1 MWCRRA
7 IMPPLPACCLM
18 AMPTSMTRSL
28 RRFASPP
35 SRTCSRLTGWMPLP
49 SLHSRSST
57 AGLRTGSRAAD
68 GEEWAA
74 AIAAVL
80 RAYQGQVAA
89 LPPLSRVL
97 PRLVRPDER
106 AAQAFTQICSLL
118 ALQNAQLDELKATI
132 AELI

>member
-1 MWCRRA
+1 MDGA
-7 IMPPLPACCLM
+7 A
-18 AMPTSMTRSL
+18 
-28 RRFASPP
+28 
-35 SRTCSRLTGWMPLP
+35 P
-49 SLHSRSST
+49 SL
-57 AGLRTGSRAAD
+57 LRLAAVQDLLHAHRLDAAAKLALGALDRRAAD

-97 PRLVRPDER
+97 PRLIRPDER
-106 AAQAFTQICSLL
+106 ATQAFTEICSLL

>member
-1 MWCRRA
+1 MVPPPDEHPVRL
-7 IMPPLPACCLM
+7 MPATGD
-18 AMPTSMTRSL
+18 AARDDAA
-28 RRFASPP
+28 ASPL
-35 SRTCSRLTGWMPLP
+35 RLAAIQDL
-49 SLHSRSST
+49 LQAHRLDAA
-57 AGLRTGSRAAD
+57 AGLALGALDRRAAD

-97 PRLVRPDER
+97 PRPIRPDER
-106 AAQAFTQICSLL
+106 AAQAFAGICSLL